1 MPAVPEALSV
11 PGAQPFTE
19 EPPAQ
24 EELCEVRFRVVHTL
38 EKLKELKAFLIE
50 GGYRFEQL

>member
-1 MPAVPEALSV
+1 MPAVPETLSV
-11 PGAQPFTE
+11 PDAQPFTE